1 MYPPASESEHAGGL
15 VVENLH
21 VPGAVHGLSMT
32 APRGRIVCVAGQIGS
47 GATAVTRALAGIVD
61 DAQGRVTL
69 DGRPVGLGSVP
80 DAVARGILFIT
91 DDRAAEGI
99 FGDMSV
105 LDNLLATRL
114 AAHSRARI
122 LSWPR
127 LRRLARR
134 LADRVSVDATRLRAK
149 AGDLS
154 GGNQQKLLVAR
165 ALDRPRPGVLL
176 MNEPTR
182 GIDVGARSEI
192 YRLMRECCA
201 MGYAVVMTSSD
212 LEEVVGMAD
221 IVLTLYRGRL
231 VSRYERQEI
240 AMARILGDITH
251 PAPAVEAAA

>member
-1 MYPPASESEHAGGL
+1 MYPPAAETERGGGL
-15 VVENLH
+15 AVENLH

-47 GATAVTRALAGIVD
+47 GATAVTRALAGLVD
-61 DAQGRVTL
+61 DARGQVSL

-80 DAVARGILFIT
+80 NALARGILFIT
-91 DDRAAEGI
+91 DDRASEGI
-99 FGDMSV
+99 FGDMTV

-114 AAHSRARI
+114 AANSRARI
-122 LSWPR
+122 VSWPK

-134 LADRVSVDATRLRAK
+134 LAGRVAVDAARLRAK

-165 ALDRPRPGVLL
+165 ALDRPSPGVLL

-231 VSRYERQEI
+231 VGRYERDEI

-251 PAPAVEAAA
+251 PAPAAEAAA